1 MTITALE
8 SENTPLLSSSRDGSS
23 SPGSSSN
30 GNNSHSNQQG
40 QSETDSTVEYVKIIN
55 EFLPWY
61 KRPSVLW
68 LLPIFGITWVSTG
81 MLQSSLGQFKASL
94 LCREYLNRHTS
105 NTTLMA
111 TEGVASFL
119 TQTSLHTVHG
129 LSQVTAAFRP
139 APECK
144 VPEIQAFTAKIL
156 GFVEVVDSIASTLSA
171 GYYTSLSDKHGRRII
186 IVISFVN
193 AFFVLCTLVAMGAYW
208 DQIGLSLM
216 VVSGLING
224 LLGGNF
230 LGLTMSL
237 AYTADCTEPA
247 KRGLAF
253 SWLHAALYL
262 GLAIGPYLGG
272 SISKASGTILT
283 VVFID
288 IVITL
293 IALLLVVLILP
304 ESLPAKQ
311 LASIR
316 KLYPKMS
323 KNDDDDPALVI
334 DTQERVP
341 WHSHVVNSLAFFKP
355 NGRNTNLIL
364 LAGISSLAMLA
375 YKGSLSVVILYTN
388 QVFQWTEYEDGIMF
402 SLASIARLIT
412 ILLFRPVLVHF
423 YQKAFHKKI
432 SQEARGAKATTEN
445 GFAQQTSP
453 HQPSPSPP
461 HRRSRYDETD
471 LTIPIAV
478 DPYDPTSATS
488 VQHLGEAALDL
499 SSDESESA
507 QEDDSFLARRQ
518 RQESVDSFTTL
529 TSGKPQREVHRSP
542 RSFSSN
548 TSTSKNK
555 DKASEPSPPA
565 MKDDASSSGRS
576 QAQTF
581 SDMKFDTWMIRLGFA
596 INSITYIAYGLAS
609 ETWMF
614 YLATSLHAVCI
625 IATPSIKSL
634 LTHLVEPSQFG
645 AALGALQVVDSI
657 AAIFSPVVISWV
669 YALTVK
675 SMPEFVWYTCAAWTG
690 VGVVLAF
697 MIRQKQ
703 FRNNVIGV

>member
-1 MTITALE
+1 MTIAALD
-8 SENTPLLSSSRDGSS
+8 SENTPLLSTNREGSS
-23 SPGSSSN
+23 SPGSAANANSNSSQ
-30 GNNSHSNQQG
+30 HG
-40 QSETDSTVEYVKIIN
+40 QSETDSTLEYVKVIN

-61 KRPSVLW
+61 KRPSVFW
-68 LLPIFGITWVSTG
+68 LLPIFGITWISTG
-81 MLQSSLGQFKASL
+81 MLQSSLGQFKAAL

-119 TQTSLHTVHG
+119 THTSMHTVHG

-156 GFVEVVDSIASTLSA
+156 GFVEVVDSIASSLSA
-171 GYYTSLSDKHGRRII
+171 GYYTTLSDRHGRRII
-186 IVISFVN
+186 IIIAFFN
-193 AFFVLCTLVAMGAYW
+193 AFFVLCTLVAMAAYW
-208 DQIGLSLM
+208 EQIGLSLL
-216 VVSGLING
+216 VISGLING

-272 SISKASGTILT
+272 SISRASGTILT
-283 VVFID
+283 VVAID

-311 LASIR
+311 LAYVR
-316 KLYPKMS
+316 KLYPKLS
-323 KNDDDDPALVI
+323 KKDDPVVG
-334 DTQERVP
+334 TQERVP
-341 WHSHVVNSLAFFKP
+341 WHSHVVSSLAFFKP

-375 YKGSLSVVILYTN
+375 FKGSLSVVILYTN

-402 SLASIARLIT
+402 SLASFARLIT
-412 ILLFRPVLVHF
+412 ILIFRPVLVHF
-423 YQKAFHKKI
+423 YQKAFHKKVKKARAEAVAAGLPQEI
-432 SQEARGAKATTEN
+432 TPSQ
-445 GFAQQTSP
+445 P
-453 HQPSPSPP
+453 LH
-461 HRRSRYDETD
+461 RSRYDDPNRT
-471 LTIPIAV
+471 LPIVV
-478 DPYDPTSATS
+478 DPYDATGATS

-499 SSDESESA
+499 SSDESESI
-507 QEDDSFLARRQ
+507 EEESFLARRQ

-529 TSGKPQREVHRSP
+529 ASGRPREPLHRSP

-548 TSTSKNK
+548 ISTSKNK
-555 DKASEPSPPA
+555 DKATEPTVVT
-565 MKDDASSSGRS
+565 DASGRS
-576 QAQTF
+576 QEETF

-596 INSITYIAYGLAS
+596 INSVTYIGYGLAS

-675 SMPEFVWYTCAAWTG
+675 SMPEFVWYTCAAWTAI
-690 VGVVLAF
+690 GVVLAF

-703 FRNNVIGV
+703 FRNNAIAV

>member
-1 MTITALE
+1 MTITALDN
-8 SENTPLLSSSRDGSS
+8 ENTPLLSTSREQPS
-23 SPGSSSN
+23 SPGSASN
-30 GNNSHSNQQG
+30 GNSSSQRGQG
-40 QSETDSTVEYVKIIN
+40 ETDSTLEYVKNIN
-55 EFLPWY
+55 QYLPWY

-68 LLPIFGITWVSTG
+68 LLPIFGMTWVSTG

-119 TQTSLHTVHG
+119 AHTSLHTVHG
-129 LSQVTAAFRP
+129 LSEMTAAFRP

-144 VPEIQAFTAKIL
+144 VAEIQAFTAKIL
-156 GFVEVVDSIASTLSA
+156 GFVEVIDSVASSLSA

-186 IVISFVN
+186 ILIAFFN
-193 AFFVLCTLVAMGAYW
+193 AFVVLCSLVAMSAYW

-216 VVSGLING
+216 VASGLING

-272 SISKASGTILT
+272 SISKASGSILT

-288 IVITL
+288 MAITL
-293 IALLLVVLILP
+293 VALLLTALILP

-311 LASIR
+311 LAHIR
-316 KLYPKMS
+316 KLYPQIS
-323 KNDDDDPALVI
+323 IRDDTAVG
-334 DTQERVP
+334 TQERVP
-341 WHSHVVNSLAFFKP
+341 WHSHVMGSLAFFKP

-375 YKGSLSVVILYTN
+375 FKGTLSVVILYTN

-402 SLASIARLIT
+402 SLASIVRFIT
-412 ILLFRPVLVHF
+412 ILIFRPVLVHF
-423 YQKAFHKKI
+423 YQKAFHKKNNKAHAKVTPEAHLNGKLPA
-432 SQEARGAKATTEN
+432 SQYVDDL
-445 GFAQQTSP
+445 P
-453 HQPSPSPP
+453 QPR
-461 HRRSRYDETD
+461 HRSSRYDDTD
-471 LTIPIAV
+471 LTIPIVV

-499 SSDESESA
+499 SSDESDSIEDESLL
-507 QEDDSFLARRQ
+507 EGRQ
-518 RQESVDSFTTL
+518 RQESADSFTTL
-529 TSGKPQREVHRSP
+529 TSGRPKEFHRP
-542 RSFSSN
+542 TRSFTSN
-548 TSTSKNK
+548 TNTHTDTNANANASTSKNK
-555 DKASEPSPPA
+555 DKASDPSPA
-565 MKDDASSSGRS
+565 TDAVGKS
-576 QAQTF
+576 QQQTF

-596 INSITYIAYGLAS
+596 INSITYIGYGLAS
-609 ETWMF
+609 KTWMF
-614 YLATSLHAVCI
+614 YLATSLHSICI

-657 AAIFSPVVISWV
+657 AAIFSPIVISSV

-675 SMPEFVWYTCAAWTG
+675 SMPEFVWYTCAAWTAI
-690 VGVVLAF
+690 GVVLAF

-703 FRNNVIGV
+703 FRNNMLGA

>member
-1 MTITALE
+1 MASTNTPRKGGLPQHPSEMTITALD
-8 SENTPLLSSSRDGSS
+8 SENTPLLSTNREGPSSLGSAANVN
-23 SPGSSSN
+23 SN
-30 GNNSHSNQQG
+30 SRQHG
-40 QSETDSTVEYVKIIN
+40 QSETDSTLEYVKVIN
-55 EFLPWY
+55 QFLPWY

-68 LLPIFGITWVSTG
+68 LLPIFGITWISTG
-81 MLQSSLGQFKASL
+81 MLQSSLGQFKAAL

-119 TQTSLHTVHG
+119 THTSVHAVHG
-129 LSQVTAAFRP
+129 LSQVTTAFRP

-156 GFVEVVDSIASTLSA
+156 GLVEVVDSIASSLSA
-171 GYYTSLSDKHGRRII
+171 GYYTSLSDRHGRRII
-186 IVISFVN
+186 IIIAFFN
-193 AFFVLCTLVAMGAYW
+193 AFIVLCTLVAMAAYW
-208 DQIGLSLM
+208 EQIGLSLM
-216 VVSGLING
+216 IISGLING

-272 SISKASGTILT
+272 SISRASGTILT
-283 VVFID
+283 VVAID
-288 IVITL
+288 IVVTL
-293 IALLLVVLILP
+293 IALVLVVLILP

-311 LASIR
+311 LAYVR
-316 KLYPKMS
+316 KLYPQLNKRDEPS
-323 KNDDDDPALVI
+323 VG
-334 DTQERVP
+334 TQERVP
-341 WHSHVVNSLAFFKP
+341 WHSHVVGSLAFFKP

-375 YKGSLSVVILYTN
+375 FKGTLSVVILYTN

-402 SLASIARLIT
+402 SLASFARLIT
-412 ILLFRPVLVHF
+412 ILIFRPVLVHF
-423 YQKAFHKKI
+423 YQKAFHKKVRK
-432 SQEARGAKATTEN
+432 ARAQAATA
-445 GFAQQTSP
+445 GHSQQTP
-453 HQPSPSPP
+453 PSQPP
-461 HRRSRYDETD
+461 HRSRYDDTD
-471 LTIPIAV
+471 RTLPIVV
-478 DPYDPTSATS
+478 DPYDATGATS
-488 VQHLGEAALDL
+488 VQHLGKAALDL
-499 SSDESESA
+499 SSDESESV
-507 QEDDSFLARRQ
+507 EEESFLARRQ

-529 TSGKPQREVHRSP
+529 TSGRPREQLHRSP
-542 RSFSSN
+542 RSYSSN
-548 TSTSKNK
+548 VSTSKNK
-555 DKASEPSPPA
+555 DKASEPTVVT
-565 MKDDASSSGRS
+565 DASGRS
-576 QAQTF
+576 QEETF

-596 INSITYIAYGLAS
+596 INSVTYIGYGLAS

-675 SMPEFVWYTCAAWTG
+675 SMPEFVWYTCAAWTAI
-690 VGVVLAF
+690 GVVLAF

-703 FRNNVIGV
+703 FRNNAIAV